1 MRIDSGVVEP
11 FDFAAVGARQL
22 TSGARVLEVRIQ
34 SPPGASH
41 TNSITAVIMA
51 LANGSRAR
59 KPEGDNTVKGGASP
73 DMLAMAGAPARAKT
87 PVNDLDDDIP
97 F

>member
-1 MRIDSGVVEP
+1 M
-11 FDFAAVGARQL
+11 
-22 TSGARVLEVRIQ
+22 VRIRL
-34 SPPGASH
+34 SPAVSH

>member
-1 MRIDSGVVEP
+1 MRRKILGSRT
-11 FDFAAVGARQL
+11 A
-22 TSGARVLEVRIQ
+22 VLEVRIHL
-34 SPPGASH
+34 PPAASH